1 METLLVERGDGVV
14 TITLNRPQKLNAM
27 TARMWNELIEVL
39 DEIEASRDDRAVIIT
54 GAGEGFCSGA
64 DLTDTE
70 GNEAAVGGVG
80 GTWRRMRLV
89 GAAALRLHDFSKPT
103 IAAVNGVA
111 VGAGLNLALG
121 CDMVIA
127 SDRAR
132 FSEIFA
138 KRGLAVDYGGS
149 WLLPRLVGMHRAKEL
164 VLLAEIIDA
173 TEADRIGLVNRV
185 VPHEDLLPT
194 VRDMAARLAALPPL
208 QLAMSKKLLEQSLS
222 VSMAQALEAEGVAQT
237 VSFQS
242 RDTIEAVMAFAQ
254 KREPLFTGE

>member
-1 METLLVERGDGVV
+1 METLLVERDNGVV
-14 TITLNRPQKLNAM
+14 TVTLNRPHKLNAM

-39 DEIEASRDDRAVIIT
+39 DEAEADRDARALIIT

-64 DLTDTE
+64 DLTDVE
-70 GNEAAVGGVG
+70 GNDAAVGGVG
-80 GTWRRMRLV
+80 GVWRRMRLV
-89 GAAALRLHDFSKPT
+89 GAAALRLHDFPKPT

-121 CDMVIA
+121 CDIVVA

-149 WLLPRLVGMHRAKEL
+149 WLLPRLLGMHRAKEL
-164 VLLAEIIDA
+164 VLMAEIIDA
-173 TEADRIGLVNRV
+173 VEADRIGLVNRV
-185 VPHEDLLPT
+185 VPHDDLMSR
-194 VRDMAARLAALPPL
+194 VRSMAERIASLPPL
-208 QLAMSKKLLEQSLS
+208 QLAMSKKLLDQSLA

-242 RDTIEAVMAFAQ
+242 KDTVEAVLAFAQ
-254 KREPLFTGE
+254 KREPHFTGE

>member
-254 KREPLFTGE
+254 KREPIFTGE

>member
-1 METLLVERGDGVV
+1 METLLVERDGGVV
-14 TITLNRPQKLNAM
+14 TITLDRPQKLNAM
-27 TARMWNELIEVL
+27 TVRMWNELIAVL
-39 DEIEASRDDRAVIIT
+39 DEIEENPADRAVIIT
-54 GAGEGFCSGA
+54 GSGDGFCSGA
-64 DLTDTE
+64 DLTDSE
-70 GNEAAVGGVG
+70 GSEAAIAGVG
-80 GTWRRMRLV
+80 GTWKRMRLV
-89 GAAALRLHDFSKPT
+89 GAAAMRLHDFPKPT

-138 KRGLAVDYGGS
+138 RRGLVVDYGGS

-185 VPHEDLLPT
+185 VPHDELMPT
-194 VRDMAARLAALPPL
+194 VRAMAARLAALPPL
-208 QLAMSKKLLEQSLS
+208 QLAMSKKLLNQSLA

-242 RDTIEAVMAFAQ
+242 RDTVEAVIAFAE
-254 KREPLFTGE
+254 KREPRFTGE